1 MKIWQFIFTLCNII
15 SFTLISYQIF
25 IGFIIGVIGAL
36 IGIYIFKKDFW
47 LIITQVFYLIIN
59 FSGIIVNFI

>member
-59 FSGIIVNFI
+59 FSGIIVKFI

>member
-15 SFTLISYQIF
+15 SFTLISYQFF

>member
-1 MKIWQFIFTLCNII
+1 MKLWQFIFTLCNII